1 MIAFIEISNQDK
13 IHDTICM
20 YNFICKPYIHYSD
33 GDGVGDGDS
42 DGDGVG
48 DGDSDGDSDGD
59 GDGDDEGLRFY
70 R

>member
-33 GDGVGDGDS
+33 GDGDS
-42 DGDGVG
+42 DVDS
-48 DGDSDGDSDGD
+48 DSDSDSDGDS
-59 GDGDDEGLRFY
+59 DGDDEGLRFY